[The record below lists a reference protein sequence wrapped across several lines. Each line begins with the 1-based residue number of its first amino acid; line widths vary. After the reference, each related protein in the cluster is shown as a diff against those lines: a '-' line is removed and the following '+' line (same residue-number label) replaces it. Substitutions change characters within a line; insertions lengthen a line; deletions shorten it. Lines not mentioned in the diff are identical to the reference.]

1 METVQ
6 YIKTATISPNRHQP
20 RKEFKNKD
28 LEELAESIDQQGL
41 IQPIIVRKMDDLE
54 EGFEYE
60 LIAGERRLRAVRD
73 ILQKDKIQAIVRSV
87 SEENAQEAAIT
98 ENLQRQNLNP
108 IEEAIAIQRL
118 MDMHNLTQEQV
129 GKRLGK
135 SRAYVSN
142 TLRLLRLD
150 AEIKSMVSSGTL
162 EPSKAWSLLALDD
175 DTKQIE
181 MAKKAISKGW
191 TVDKIRT
198 EIENHI
204 GKQAEA
210 GVARPSVVKRS
221 VDGQTITVSTPSKGH
236 KRNKLN
242 RDKISKSYIVLVELD
257 SLETVK
263 DFIAYMEE
271 QNWRCWTG
279 ERAIQQLANLRG
291 DDDEIETPIIA
302 DEEII
307 EEETFE
313 DA

>member
-1 METVQ
+1 MAEELKW
-6 YIKTATISPNRHQP
+6 IKASAVCPNRHQP
-20 RKEFKNKD
+20 RKEFKTKD

-41 IQPIIVRKMDDLE
+41 IQPITVRKMDDLD

-73 ILQKDKIQAIVRSV
+73 ILQKDKILAIIRSV

-108 IEEAIAIQRL
+108 IEEAIAIQKL

-135 SRAYVSN
+135 SRAYISN

-150 AEIKSMVSSGTL
+150 AEIKDMVSGGAL

-175 DTKQIE
+175 DKKQVE
-181 MAKKAISKGW
+181 MAKKAIAKNW
-191 TVDKIRT
+191 TVDKIRS
-198 EIENHI
+198 EIETVI
-204 GKQAEA
+204 TKQAESGA
-210 GVARPSVVKRS
+210 ARPNVVKRK
-221 VDGQTITVSTPSKGH
+221 VDGQSVTVSTPSKSH
-236 KRNKLN
+236 KRNKSN
-242 RDKISKSYIVLVELD
+242 KDKVSKSYIVLVELD

-263 DFIAYMEE
+263 DFVKYMEE

-279 ERAIQQLANLRG
+279 ERAIQQLSNLRG
-291 DDDEIETPIIA
+291 ADDDDENVIDANI
-302 DEEII
+302 DEEG
-307 EEETFE
+307 TE
-313 DA
+313 DGEV